1 MTSAVL
7 MIYSTSPSRETQ
19 HFLLYLDA
27 ELPAQGIKAILKGE
41 WDCLNAGSALYDVKW
56 NKG

>member
-1 MTSAVL
+1 ML
-7 MIYSTSPSRETQ
+7 ST
-19 HFLLYLDA
+19 LDA